1 MSIKLSPW
9 GICLPWELCGTLAVK
24 SPHPAL
30 LKDSVFLRSMYQF
43 HKKILFFFLKNY
55 IIDVNFFNYF
65 FTMSWSELILL
76 LRSAFCKSL
85 LSLWMPL
92 AVKECSTFSSTQ
104 CARRAVAPR
113 CSGGQLITQVWDLVT
128 GHHHPALCCCQ
139 EPFTPSSSLPNGT
152 SESIKTIITANP
164 TQSREIIF
172 ACRSKHGRGVWVC
185 LSVRGSAWYALSR
198 TSHYNLDPLYLS
210 CVNEWLIA
218 AWFFTSLSQLLT
230 TFFFGGGGLVGN
242 RNLWL
247 PVLDGVQ
254 TLINRYVFPPT
265 TA

>member
-1 MSIKLSPW
+1 MSI
-9 GICLPWELCGTLAVK
+9 
-24 SPHPAL
+24 
-30 LKDSVFLRSMYQF
+30 
-43 HKKILFFFLKNY
+43 
-55 IIDVNFFNYF
+55 FFNYF
-65 FTMSWSELILL
+65 FYHVLVGIDPPPPLC
-76 LRSAFCKSL
+76 FYKSL

-113 CSGGQLITQVWDLVT
+113 CSAGQLITQVWDLVT

-185 LSVRGSAWYALSR
+185 LSGDLLDMHSAGPAITIWILRICLVWMNGLLRLSFSPR
-198 TSHYNLDPLYLS
+198 SHKAQPS
-210 CVNEWLIA
+210 RW
-218 AWFFTSLSQLLT
+218 
-230 TFFFGGGGLVGN
+230 TFFFFFLVWLETEIYDCRCWMECRPLSTAMFSLPPRLNEPLSTSTQYLLSVDLHCVSRRSIVGQCC
-242 RNLWL
+242 LWEAFSAL
-247 PVLDGVQ
+247 LQ
-254 TLINRYVFPPT
+254 HS
-265 TA
+265 